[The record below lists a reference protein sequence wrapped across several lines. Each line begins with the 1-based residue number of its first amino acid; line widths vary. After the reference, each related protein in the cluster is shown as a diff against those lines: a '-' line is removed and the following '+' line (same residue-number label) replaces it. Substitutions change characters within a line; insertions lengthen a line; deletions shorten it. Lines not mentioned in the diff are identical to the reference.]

1 MTAPF
6 IGEIRM
12 LGCNF
17 APRNYMFCSGQLL
30 PISQHTALFSL
41 LGTQYGGNGT
51 TNFALPNLAGRAP
64 MAYGD
69 GPGLTSRQIGESAG
83 SETVTLLLTE
93 MPAHA
98 HAMSAQS
105 SRADRA
111 NAAFASL
118 AASADPVYSTAS
130 PSPTM
135 NPLEIGFAGG
145 NQPHNNLQP
154 LLTIN
159 FCIAVNGIFPARN

>member
-6 IGEIRM
+6 VGEIRIF
-12 LGCNF
+12 GFNF

-51 TNFALPNLAGRAP
+51 TNFALPDLSGRAP

-69 GPGLTSRQIGESAG
+69 GPGLTPRQIGEIGG
-83 SETVTLLLTE
+83 SETVSLLAAE
-93 MPAHA
+93 MPAHT
-98 HAMSAQS
+98 HTISAQS

-111 NAAFASL
+111 NATGASL
-118 AASADPVYSTAS
+118 AASADPVYSNAS
-130 PSPTM
+130 PALVLQPT
-135 NPLEIGFAGG
+135 EVGFAGNG
-145 NQPHNNLQP
+145 LPHNNLQP
-154 LLTIN
+154 LLTLN
-159 FCIAVNGIFPARN
+159 FFIAVNGIFPARN

>member
-1 MTAPF
+1 
-6 IGEIRM
+6 
-12 LGCNF
+12 
-17 APRNYMFCSGQLL
+17 
-30 PISQHTALFSL
+30 
-41 LGTQYGGNGT
+41 
-51 TNFALPNLAGRAP
+51 
-64 MAYGD
+64 
-69 GPGLTSRQIGESAG
+69 
-83 SETVTLLLTE
+83 